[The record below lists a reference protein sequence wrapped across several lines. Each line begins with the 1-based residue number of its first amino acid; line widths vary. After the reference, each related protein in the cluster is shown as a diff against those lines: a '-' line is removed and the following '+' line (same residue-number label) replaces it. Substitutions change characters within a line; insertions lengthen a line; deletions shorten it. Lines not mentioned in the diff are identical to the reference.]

1 MSWNIYYIFDENVQR
16 NIINDSPVL
25 DIKFVVI
32 PFQQSQATSGFRSGE
47 LGG

>member
-1 MSWNIYYIFDENVQR
+1 MSRQIYYIFDENIQG
-16 NIINDSPVL
+16 NITNDSSIL

-32 PFQQSQATSGFRSGE
+32 HFQQSQVTNGFRSEE